1 MSAPES
7 SESTPSSGSTELSG
21 SSALSGPPEPTRPP
35 RVPSIFDPIHAAPEQ
50 LPGLARIAG
59 SAWLHSAKWA
69 AEATGRSGRL
79 VLRSVTDP
87 DALGDLVEE
96 VAHDVSV
103 AAGTVSRVA
112 RDLGSGSSLAAALT
126 DGAEHL
132 GSGLRASHAGEHE
145 TPDQHQVLRE
155 KGQRLLQ
162 QSRDVFGDY
171 AIHPAYSRILDELAP
186 DEARIL
192 LLLLRGGPQP
202 AVDVRTGGPIGAVSS
217 TLVKAGLNMIG
228 ARAGLRYPDEVP
240 SYLNNLFRLGLI
252 WLSREQISD
261 PTEYQV
267 LEAQPD
273 VLEALHSVRF
283 AKVVRRSIH
292 LTPFGVNF
300 CTSCLADE
308 SDADLPTHLDPDD
321 VV

>member
-1 MSAPES
+1 MTAQ
-7 SESTPSSGSTELSG
+7 ESTGAQEPFGTEET
-21 SSALSGPPEPTRPP
+21 PVPP
-35 RVPSIFDPIHAAPEQ
+35 RLPSIFDPRQVTPEQ

-59 SAWLHSAKWA
+59 SAWLHSARWA
-69 AEATGRSGRL
+69 AEATGRTGKL
-79 VLRSVTDP
+79 MLRSVTGP
-87 DALGDLVEE
+87 EAFGELVEG
-96 VAHDVSV
+96 VARDVSV

-112 RDLGSGSSLAAALT
+112 RELGSGVPLAEALG
-126 DGAEHL
+126 DGAEQL
-132 GSGLRASHAGEHE
+132 GSGLRSARTEEEKPDEHE
-145 TPDQHQVLRE
+145 VLRE
-155 KGQRLLQ
+155 KGQRLLR

-171 AIHPAYSRILDELAP
+171 EIHPAYSRILDELAP

-202 AVDVRTGGPIGAVSS
+202 AVDVRTGGPVGAVSS
-217 TLVKAGLNMIG
+217 TLIKAGMNLIG
-228 ARAGLRYPDEVP
+228 PRAGLRYPDEVP
-240 SYLNNLFRLGLI
+240 SYLNNLFRLGLV
-252 WLSREQISD
+252 WLSREQIAD
-261 PTEYQV
+261 PMEYQV

-273 VLEALHSVRF
+273 VLEAMHSVRF

-308 SDADLPTHLDPDD
+308 TDASLSDLPTHLDPDD

>member
-1 MSAPES
+1 MSTDRHEPLDPDRS
-7 SESTPSSGSTELSG
+7 PVDPTP
-21 SSALSGPPEPTRPP
+21 PPP
-35 RVPSIFDPIHAAPEQ
+35 VPSVFDPRQVAPDQ

-69 AEATGRSGRL
+69 AGATGRTSRL
-79 VLRSVTDP
+79 MLRSVTGP
-87 DALGDLVEE
+87 DALGELVEE
-96 VAHDVSV
+96 IARDVSV

-112 RDLGSGSSLAAALT
+112 REVSSGVPLTSALT
-126 DGAEHL
+126 DGAEQL
-132 GSGLRASHAGEHE
+132 GSGLRSPRDDEDA
-145 TPDQHQVLRE
+145 PDQHELLRE

-171 AIHPAYSRILDELAP
+171 EIHPAYSRILDELAP

-192 LLLLRGGPQP
+192 ILLLRGGPQP
-202 AVDVRTGGPIGAVSS
+202 AVDVRTGGPVGAVSS
-217 TLVKAGLNMIG
+217 TLIRAGLNMIG
-228 ARAGLRYPDEVP
+228 PRAGLRYPDEVP

-252 WLSREQISD
+252 WLSREQIPD

-267 LEAQPD
+267 VEAQPD
-273 VLEALHSVRF
+273 VLEAMHSVRF

-300 CTSCLADE
+300 CTSCLADGT
-308 SDADLPTHLDPDD
+308 DAELPTHLNPDENA
-321 VV
+321 

>member
-1 MSAPES
+1 MSAEIDEPFEYD
-7 SESTPSSGSTELSG
+7 
-21 SSALSGPPEPTRPP
+21 EPTPP
-35 RVPSIFDPIHAAPEQ
+35 PPIPSLFDPRQVTPDQ

-69 AEATGRSGRL
+69 AGATGRTGRL
-79 VLRSVTDP
+79 MLRSVTGP
-87 DALGDLVEE
+87 EGLGDLVEE
-96 VAHDVSV
+96 IARDVSV

-112 RDLGSGSSLAAALT
+112 RDLGAGTPLAAALT
-126 DGAEHL
+126 DGAERL
-132 GSGLRASHAGEHE
+132 ETGLRSRPDEEEPDEHE
-145 TPDQHQVLRE
+145 VLRE

-171 AIHPAYSRILDELAP
+171 EIHPAYSRILDELAP

-202 AVDVRTGGPIGAVSS
+202 AVDVRTGGPVGAVSS
-217 TLVKAGLNMIG
+217 TLIKAGLNMIG
-228 ARAGLRYPDEVP
+228 PRAGLRYPDEVP

-252 WLSREQISD
+252 WLSREQIPD
-261 PTEYQV
+261 PMEYQV
-267 LEAQPD
+267 VEAQPD
-273 VLEALHSVRF
+273 VLEAMHSVRF

-300 CTSCLADE
+300 CTSCLADDTDPE
-308 SDADLPTHLDPDD
+308 LTELPTHLNPDED
-321 VV
+321 V

>member
-1 MSAPES
+1 MSAQEQAES
-7 SESTPSSGSTELSG
+7 G
-21 SSALSGPPEPTRPP
+21 EPTAPP
-35 RVPSIFDPIHAAPEQ
+35 LIPSLFDPRQVTPEQ

-69 AEATGRSGRL
+69 AGATGRTSRL
-79 VLRSVTDP
+79 MLRSVTGP
-87 DALGDLVEE
+87 EAFGELVEE
-96 VAHDVSV
+96 IARDVSV

-112 RDLGSGSSLAAALT
+112 RDLGSGAPLAAALT
-126 DGAEHL
+126 DGAERL
-132 GSGLRASHAGEHE
+132 ETGLRSRPGEEKPDEHE
-145 TPDQHQVLRE
+145 VLRE

-171 AIHPAYSRILDELAP
+171 EIHPAYSRILDELAP

-192 LLLLRGGPQP
+192 ILLLRGGPQP
-202 AVDVRTGGPIGAVSS
+202 AVDVRTGGPVGAVSS
-217 TLVKAGLNMIG
+217 TLIRAGLNMIG
-228 ARAGLRYPDEVP
+228 SRAGLRYPDEVP

-252 WLSREQISD
+252 WLSREQIPD

-267 LEAQPD
+267 VEAQPD
-273 VLEALHSVRF
+273 VLEAMHSVRF

-300 CTSCLADE
+300 CTSCLADDT
-308 SDADLPTHLDPDD
+308 DAELPTHLNPDED
-321 VV
+321 A